1 MQITNKN
8 GQKDPKELV
17 NNKIIKALK
26 QYPKKGKQKNKQI
39 N

>member
-1 MQITNKN
+1 MQINKKN
-8 GQKDPKELV
+8 VQKDPKGLI
-17 NNKIIKALK
+17 NNKIIKVLK